1 MRMTPHV
8 IIPQV
13 RYLMHAT
20 LVEYEVKHISMCE
33 SAGKKVALDHK
44 VEVIH
49 RADDLR
55 NWPDIRPA

>member
-1 MRMTPHV
+1 MTPHV

-55 NWPDIRPA
+55 N